1 MRCCYCNK
9 NEAVK
14 SYERVENG
22 VAQREYYCLSCYEK
36 QILSAKTE
44 SVQSLSVC
52 PYCGTSAAEF
62 HASKIVGCP
71 YCYTTMR
78 DGILPAIVNMQGEIY
93 RHNGKKPLLSEE
105 GEAVLKREPFLTEK
119 ERDAL
124 YLELVKAERFSRQKK
139 QLEALV
145 EYLGDVNPK
154 RQAEYKE
161 KLERMIKTGEIE
173 EEIVW

>member
-22 VAQREYYCLSCYEK
+22 VAQREYYCLACYEK
-36 QILSAKTE
+36 QLQAEKAE

-52 PYCGTSAAEF
+52 PYCGTSLAEF
-62 HASKIVGCP
+62 RLSTIVGCP
-71 YCYTTMR
+71 YCYATMR
-78 DGILPAIVNMQGEIY
+78 EGLMPAVVTMQGEECQ
-93 RHNGKKPLLSEE
+93 HKGKKPLLSEE
-105 GEAVLKREPFLTEK
+105 GEAALKKEPFLTDK

-124 YLELVKAERFSRQKK
+124 YFELVKAERFARQKK
-139 QLEALV
+139 QLETLV
-145 EYLGDVNPK
+145 AYLGGANPK
-154 RQAEYKE
+154 REAEYKE
-161 KLERMIKTGEIE
+161 KLERMTKTGEVE